1 MEIGDI
7 TALVYNFKKLTWH
20 LLFYLNSIFLKFK
33 ELSSMDFKFKIFY
46 SLIVSSFLLFVLI
59 GCNSNDENISEPIR
73 TDISISSSESSISW
87 VEVSDLL
94 QTLSNT
100 INYNYGSAPQNT
112 IEKEQIFNTDS
123 TEVIS
128 SIRFKQEF
136 QDDYT
141 DINPLNNSVTIEL
154 NRESLPASGVEL
166 KANGPGNTYEL
177 ITSVLAPGHNPIE
190 VPDCSHETFGEHI
203 DELYDSELDT
213 NVFRFIIHVT
223 PDNDRCLNFDRQ
235 RNEIKSYNQSPDNL
249 LGVEDETVI
258 YNWKFK
264 LPAGFQSSPN
274 FTHLHQLKSVGG
286 DLESMPMYTLTTR
299 KGSPDRLELRYA
311 ETDNQITLTQT
322 SLDPII
328 NTWLEV
334 TETITYSI
342 NGSYNLEIRKISDNS
357 IVFSYSNTSIVN
369 WRPNADFVRPKWGI
383 YRSLI
388 NQQDLRDEEVLFA
401 DFSIIEIE

>member
-1 MEIGDI
+1 
-7 TALVYNFKKLTWH
+7 
-20 LLFYLNSIFLKFK
+20 
-33 ELSSMDFKFKIFY
+33 MDFKFKIVY
-46 SLIVSSFLLFVLI
+46 NLIISSFLLFVLI

-342 NGSYNLEIRKISDNS
+342 NGSYDLEIRKISDNS